1 MSNGSYLRFTHK
13 CNIYEKTVTTNA
25 AGQKIA
31 GFTNV
36 GQIQF
41 QFQSASSSGS
51 TGDERRLTPY
61 QDNVPKHEGI
71 VPLQHCGKIT
81 YGNRVQSI
89 VDRNGTSVDDS
100 TYEIV
105 GLQPKFTFSGKKH
118 HVVMTLRR
126 VVESE

>member
-41 QFQSASSSGS
+41 QFQSAVGS
-51 TGDERRLTPY
+51 LRGDERRLTPY
-61 QDNVPKHEGI
+61 QDYIPRHEGI
-71 VPLQHCGKIT
+71 VPLQDSGKIA

-89 VDRNGTSVDDS
+89 VDRDGTSVDDS
-100 TYEIV
+100 TYEII

-118 HVVMTLRR
+118 HVVMILRR